1 MQRGSPLLRAALA
14 ALFTSVSC
22 SEDLLYLLSRPPI
35 PGLPCPKGPRDL
47 QALWSTSVYDKGNRP
62 QELGQPVG
70 SWPPTDV
77 SVTFI
82 PFSLGAFNTQAQLM
96 TVDVEIAM
104 LWWDPRIAFNASCAS
119 ELAPPHVLGT
129 QLQGSWMPSIFDD
142 PHATGLWMPR
152 FAIDNLF
159 PSGSAPGFFSRAHM
173 LRVES
178 SGLVWYSVR
187 ASVDVKC
194 SMDFSKMP
202 WDVQRCPIRMM
213 ALEGVNRVNLSLVTD
228 PRVDEQIFQ
237 AQETLDAMS
246 SVEWK
251 CQKLTQE
258 AGSYHG
264 SFGRTY
270 DEDRAFIE
278 LKIVLQRNDRY
289 WRIHVITPT
298 ILLLAISWASFF
310 IARAAV
316 PARVAMCALPPTPLG
331 ARHPLNPVIL
341 FTPRSIICYLTLTNL
356 AGSVNASIPKVSYN
370 VALIDFVQ
378 FSRWCVFYSIIE
390 YSLANWLMRV
400 EKRIEAAAV
409 KMAKQEAAR
418 EEAVRGSMDVPPGTV
433 VELGEVQVN
442 GNADPTMGSK
452 RRRVKSTVLSQAA
465 SSSVLKKR
473 NGPAVREHLCG
484 IDRYLVNST
493 GYLAIRDQHLDI
505 FSRYAYPFACIIGI
519 VILNT

>member
-1 MQRGSPLLRAALA
+1 
-14 ALFTSVSC
+14 
-22 SEDLLYLLSRPPI
+22 
-35 PGLPCPKGPRDL
+35 
-47 QALWSTSVYDKGNRP
+47 
-62 QELGQPVG
+62 VG

-82 PFSLGAFNTQAQLM
+82 PFSLGAFDTRTQLM
-96 TVDVEIAM
+96 TVDVQITM
-104 LWWDPRIAFNASCAS
+104 IWWDPRIAFNASCAS
-119 ELAPPHVLGT
+119 ELAPPHVFGA
-129 QLQGSWMPSIFDD
+129 QIPGSWMPSILDD
-142 PHATGLWMPR
+142 PYAAGFWMPR

-159 PSGSAPGFFSRAHM
+159 PGPSGFYSRSNM

-178 SGLVWYSVR
+178 SGLVWYNFR

-194 SMDFSKMP
+194 PMDFSEMP
-202 WDVQRCPIRMM
+202 WDTQKCPIRMM

-228 PRVDEQIFQ
+228 PRLDEQIFQ

-270 DEDRAFIE
+270 FEDRAFIE
-278 LKIVLQRNDRY
+278 LKIMLQRNDRY
-289 WRIHVITPT
+289 WRIHVIIPT

-316 PARVAMCALPPTPLG
+316 PARVAM
-331 ARHPLNPVIL
+331 
-341 FTPRSIICYLTLTNL
+341 SIICYLTLTNL

-370 VALIDFVQ
+370 VALIDFIQ
-378 FSRWCVFYSIIE
+378 FSRYCVFYSIIE
-390 YSLANWLMRV
+390 YTLANVLMRI
-400 EKRIEAAAV
+400 ETRIEAAAAKV
-409 KMAKQEAAR
+409 AKQEAAR
-418 EEAVRGSMDVPPGTV
+418 EEAIRGSMDVPPGTV
-433 VELGEVQVN
+433 VELDEVQIN
-442 GNADPTMGSK
+442 RDADPTCSGLT

-473 NGPAVREHLCG
+473 NGFAVREHLRG
-484 IDRYLVNST
+484 IDRHLVNST
-493 GYLAIRDQHLDI
+493 GYPAIRDQHLDI

-519 VILNT
+519 VIWNT

>member
-1 MQRGSPLLRAALA
+1 MLRGSPPLLAALA
-14 ALFTSVSC
+14 ALLTSVSC
-22 SEDLLYLLSRPPI
+22 SEILDFLQRLPPPT
-35 PGLPCPKGPRDL
+35 PGLPCPKGPTDL

-62 QELGQPVG
+62 LGLEQPVG

-82 PFSLGAFNTQAQLM
+82 PFSLGAFDTRTQLM
-96 TVDVEIAM
+96 TVDVQIVM
-104 LWWDPRIAFNASCAS
+104 IWWDPRIAFNASCAS
-119 ELAPPHVLGT
+119 ELAPPDVFGT
-129 QLQGSWMPSIFDD
+129 QIPGSWMPSIFDD
-142 PHATGLWMPR
+142 PYAAGLWMPR

-159 PSGSAPGFFSRAHM
+159 PGPSGFYSRSNM

-178 SGLVWYSVR
+178 SGLVWYNFR

-202 WDVQRCPIRMM
+202 WDAQRCPIRMM

-278 LKIVLQRNDRY
+278 LKIMLQRNDRY
-289 WRIHVITPT
+289 WRIHVIIPT

-331 ARHPLNPVIL
+331 ARLHPVIL

-370 VALIDFVQ
+370 VALIDFIQ

-390 YSLANWLMRV
+390 YTLANVLMRI
-400 EKRIEAAAV
+400 EARIEAAAV
-409 KMAKQEAAR
+409 KVAKQEAAR
-418 EEAVRGSMDVPPGTV
+418 EEAIRGSMDVPPGTV
-433 VELGEVQVN
+433 VELDEVQIN
-442 GNADPTMGSK
+442 RDADPTCSGLT
-452 RRRVKSTVLSQAA
+452 RRRVKSTGVLSQAA

-473 NGPAVREHLCG
+473 NGFAVREHLRG
-484 IDRYLVNST
+484 IDRHLVNST
-493 GYLAIRDQHLDI
+493 GYPAIRDQHLDI
-505 FSRYAYPFACIIGI
+505 FSRYAYPFVCTIGI